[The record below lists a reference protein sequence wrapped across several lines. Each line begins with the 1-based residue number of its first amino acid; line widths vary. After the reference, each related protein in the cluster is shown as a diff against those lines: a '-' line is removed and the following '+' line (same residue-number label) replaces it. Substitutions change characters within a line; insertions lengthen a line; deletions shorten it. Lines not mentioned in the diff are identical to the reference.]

1 MEIFNMSLLDTGESL
16 SPELLDSCGWKQ
28 ISQSMRQKYA
38 FIPRELGGVNF
49 EGSIYIHR
57 YKPMLSK
64 NITKTQSHIEW
75 CICDVLIG
83 CKTCFVLSAGSMHP
97 KLISVWFV
105 WVPQY
110 KLVHYVEDLNDV
122 NVFIHNT
129 GLIEDEKL
137 YLGNH

>member
-1 MEIFNMSLLDTGESL
+1 
-16 SPELLDSCGWKQ
+16 
-28 ISQSMRQKYA
+28 MRQKYA

-57 YKPMLSK
+57 YKTMLSK
-64 NITKTQSHIEW
+64 NITKTHSHIEW
-75 CICDVLIG
+75 RICDVLIG
-83 CKTCFVLSAGSMHP
+83 CKTCFVLSAGDMHP
-97 KLISVWFV
+97 KFISVWFV
-105 WVPQY
+105 WIPQY
-110 KLVHYVEDLNDV
+110 KLVQYVEDLNDI

>member
-1 MEIFNMSLLDTGESL
+1 MSLLDTGESL

-28 ISQSMRQKYA
+28 ISQDVREKYR
-38 FIPRELGGVNF
+38 FIPQEMGGANF

-57 YKPMLSK
+57 YKTMLSK
-64 NITKTQSHIEW
+64 NITKTHSHIEW
-75 CICDVLIG
+75 RVCDVLIG
-83 CKTCFVLSAGSMHP
+83 YKTCFVLSADDMHP

-110 KLVHYVEDLNDV
+110 KLVQYVEDLNDI
-122 NVFIHNT
+122 NLFIHNT

-137 YLGNH
+137 SLNNGKHF